1 MDGYDGYNKVTCGTV
16 TCTNL
21 QNQIKRNGSGDKT
34 PMTKRQYK
42 KRPNPKPK
50 IKHKSV
56 TFHTLAFCLWHSHRI
71 PEKWYE
77 IIILVLMDSMCIVM
91 DSCLA
96 VEIRVKKLPE
106 QTEHSISQRKTRSYT
121 VNI

>member
-21 QNQIKRNGSGDKT
+21 QNQIKRNGSLDKT
-34 PMTKRQYK
+34 PMTKHQRPKPQYK
-42 KRPNPKPK
+42 KRPS
-50 IKHKSV
+50 KSV
-56 TFHTLAFCLWHSHRI
+56 KFHTLAFCPWYSHRI
-71 PEKWYE
+71 PEKWYK
-77 IIILVLMDSMCIVM
+77 INILVLMDSMCIVM

-106 QTEHSISQRKTRSYT
+106 HTEHTCSIIRETIGPT
-121 VNI
+121 L